1 MESTEMHNYV
11 LVARCNNIQSACLS
25 RLFSIYILVKKHS
38 DETITNR
45 RDLWKACKIT
55 RIRTDA
61 HSHLRSVS
69 DKESERCLFF
79 IAF

>member
-1 MESTEMHNYV
+1 MH
-11 LVARCNNIQSACLS
+11 LS
-25 RLFSIYILVKKHS
+25 RDVITSSSSSLTFVFHYILVKKHS
-38 DETITNR
+38 DETITKR

-61 HSHLRSVS
+61 HCHLRSVS
-69 DKESERCLFF
+69 DKESERCFFF